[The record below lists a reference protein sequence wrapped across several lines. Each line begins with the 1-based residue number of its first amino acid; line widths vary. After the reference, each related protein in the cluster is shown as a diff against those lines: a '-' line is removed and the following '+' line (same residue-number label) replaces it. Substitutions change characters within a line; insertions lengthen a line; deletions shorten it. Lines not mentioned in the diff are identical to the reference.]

1 MDVLGDVSS
10 DETPL
15 LTLFATSTAKGT
27 LHEWAKHNITRPT
40 SVSADVEGADT
51 TFGDLTQPTRGNNV
65 TQIIKQA
72 VMVSRTERRVNVAT
86 MGDPYAFQKA
96 DNLRILKMKME
107 YALLNA
113 AKASG
118 ASGVARQM
126 DGIDAFIKTNVTAR
140 NSGTSFSETEL
151 NDMVADL
158 WTTVN
163 PDKIF
168 DMLLCTFK
176 IKQAIAGFA
185 ANSTRYI
192 DATDR
197 RLVKDILVY
206 DSTGGSHRIF
216 AHKDVRN
223 SAGSTTVYALRED
236 LHRVAYL
243 DKPMFEEL
251 AKTGDSDKGHWVTEF
266 TLESLQERA
275 NAKRKKLR
283 HLLETIDRKVREFG
297 GKLFELIP
305 SGACVEART
314 CIDYVRT
321 ALIMGKDIV
330 RTAWRH
336 AESGGN
342 DLAPVYCWCN
352 RFDRI

>member
-1 MDVLGDVSS
+1 MAAGLITYQDTGRREDLLDVLGDVSP

-27 LHEWAKHNITRPT
+27 LHEWMKHNVARPT

-51 TFGDLTQPTRGNNV
+51 TFSDLTQPTRGNNV
-65 TQIIKQA
+65 TQIIKQPIL
-72 VMVSRTERRVNVAT
+72 VSRTERRVNVAA
-86 MGDPYAFQKA
+86 MGDPWAFQKA

-126 DGIDAFIKTNVTAR
+126 DGIDAFITTNVTAR

-151 NDMVADL
+151 NDMVSDL
-158 WTTVN
+158 WTNVD

-168 DMLLCTFK
+168 DMLICTFK
-176 IKQAIAGFA
+176 IKQAVAGFA
-185 ANSTRYI
+185 GNSTRFI

-197 RLVKDILVY
+197 RLVKDVMVY
-206 DSTGGSHRIF
+206 DSAGGSHRIF

-223 SAGSTTVYALRED
+223 SAGSTTVYGLRED
-236 LHRVAYL
+236 LYRVAYL

-251 AKTGDSDKGHWVTEF
+251 AKTGDADKGHWVTEF
-266 TLESLQERA
+266 ALESLQERA
-275 NAKRKKLR
+275 SSKR
-283 HLLETIDRKVREFG
+283 TG
-297 GKLFELIP
+297 YNQNG
-305 SGACVEART
+305 
-314 CIDYVRT
+314 
-321 ALIMGKDIV
+321 
-330 RTAWRH
+330 
-336 AESGGN
+336 
-342 DLAPVYCWCN
+342 
-352 RFDRI
+352 